1 MILDIELTEEEMSNI
16 NNGGFYVLILHDG
29 VKVIVTKDQTKTED

>member
-16 NNGGFYVLILHDG
+16 DNGGFYVLILYDG